1 MKLKAILLGD
11 SGVGKTTLL
20 NTIRGARTVVPTI
33 GVDCMVY
40 NNLQLWDTSG
50 NERFRSV
57 IETFYSKM
65 DLAVFMYKDMESLAM
80 VEEFREAIN
89 RNDLKR
95 VLIYN
100 GTDEKIK
107 KQGELYAEMY
117 NMSLFY
123 GEVEKSR
130 VANNMIKNLE
140 EFAREEKPQW
150 RYCWFY

>member
-1 MKLKAILLGD
+1 MKLKVILLGD

-20 NTIRGARTVVPTI
+20 NIIRVARTIVPTI
-33 GVDCMVY
+33 GVDCIVH

-50 NERFRSV
+50 NTRFRSV

-80 VEEFREAIN
+80 VEEFREAID
-89 RNDLKR
+89 RKDLKR

-100 GTDEKIK
+100 GADEKIQ

-123 GEVEKSR
+123 GEVEKGR
-130 VANNMIKNLE
+130 VANNMVKNLE
-140 EFAREEKPQW
+140 EYAREEKPQW

>member
-1 MKLKAILLGD
+1 MKLKVILLGD

-20 NTIRGARTVVPTI
+20 NIIRGARTIVPTI
-33 GVDCMVY
+33 GVDCIVH

-50 NERFRSV
+50 NTRFRSV

-80 VEEFREAIN
+80 VEEFREAID
-89 RNDLKR
+89 RKDLKR

-100 GTDEKIK
+100 GADEKIQ

-123 GEVEKSR
+123 GEVEKGR
-130 VANNMIKNLE
+130 VANNMVKNLE
-140 EFAREEKPQW
+140 EYAREEKPQW